1 MSTAS
6 TEEKAAEPKGHDL
19 PDEMALAPFLSPRII
34 IIIITVNLQYSNKR
48 EALTTVNAIHTI
60 KNKTI

>member
-19 PDEMALAPFLSPRII
+19 PDQMTPAAFLSPHII
-34 IIIITVNLQYSNKR
+34 IIIVYLQYSNKR
-48 EALTTVNAIHTI
+48 EALTSVNAIYTI